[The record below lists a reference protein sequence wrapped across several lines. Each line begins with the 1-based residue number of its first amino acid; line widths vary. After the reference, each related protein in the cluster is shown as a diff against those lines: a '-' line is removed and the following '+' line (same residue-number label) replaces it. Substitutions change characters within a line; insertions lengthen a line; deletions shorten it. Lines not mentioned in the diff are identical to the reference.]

1 MKLVWT
7 FIISFAI
14 KKQCHVTIE
23 IFFINRIFDIFIY
36 LQIIFYR
43 NGGGKMDEITV
54 GPRHYPPTLWYNVI
68 EIHYWCSIDA
78 CYTEITDT
86 VSPNI
91 EKHKQDR
98 KVFFSCKIMGP
109 SIVHRLLTVATSVGY
124 LWVSEQPVV
133 SVTGDSWCYL
143 SPL

>member
-1 MKLVWT
+1 
-7 FIISFAI
+7 
-14 KKQCHVTIE
+14 
-23 IFFINRIFDIFIY
+23 
-36 LQIIFYR
+36 
-43 NGGGKMDEITV
+43 MDEITV

-68 EIHYWCSIDA
+68 EIHNLLQFVTTKPFERRAFKSFCSIDA

-91 EKHKQDR
+91 AKHKQDR

-124 LWVSEQPVV
+124 L
-133 SVTGDSWCYL
+133 
-143 SPL
+143 